1 MTTNAPHWVITSP
14 PPFSPLPL
22 LLWKNNCWWATQRGT
37 VRSHGVRWVP
47 ILSLAERTRR
57 TWKCKQEET
66 EESRGKKRAADN
78 GQLIPFNLGTKM
90 WQSSAPAPCD
100 WMRLGSKYLWNP
112 NVRRHISDCR
122 STLNTISA
130 PRHVLKI
137 TGSISWLPERSGGLT
152 VRLFTVQMRVK
163 NKGRLYLLESSRA
176 LLVIQVREH
185 MSEAFVKAPASV
197 APAAIFASSLYV
209 PFHPGSHTGAVEGCP
224 RILRACHTT
233 GHGPLCVVGGKVTE
247 QQRGSESRVKSQ
259 TLTFGSWAGPRLA
272 AAENQVTCAES
283 ERRVKLELSL
293 GSVAGRH
300 LKFRS
305 SLPF

>member
-1 MTTNAPHWVITSP
+1 
-14 PPFSPLPL
+14 
-22 LLWKNNCWWATQRGT
+22 
-37 VRSHGVRWVP
+37 
-47 ILSLAERTRR
+47 
-57 TWKCKQEET
+57 
-66 EESRGKKRAADN
+66 
-78 GQLIPFNLGTKM
+78 
-90 WQSSAPAPCD
+90 
-100 WMRLGSKYLWNP
+100 MRLGSKYLWNP

-259 TLTFGSWAGPRLA
+259 TLTFGS
-272 AAENQVTCAES
+272 
-283 ERRVKLELSL
+283 
-293 GSVAGRH
+293 
-300 LKFRS
+300 
-305 SLPF
+305 